1 MLLFLKQQ
9 PLKSK
14 LSLALVKLN
23 IALFSKMLSPLTRKV
38 TAQSGPR
45 ISIVLYIFIL
55 IKIQDALIFIFLLI
69 NSVYLENDNKSKCWL
84 KLSFQESNLWL
95 THTSWLIENQSNF
108 LCYPNHSFSFF
119 YNFGS
124 YHTPLWQLAY

>member
-69 NSVYLENDNKSKCWL
+69 NSVYLENDNKSK
-84 KLSFQESNLWL
+84 S
-95 THTSWLIENQSNF
+95 
-108 LCYPNHSFSFF
+108 
-119 YNFGS
+119 
-124 YHTPLWQLAY
+124 